1 MNQLIAPFLFE
12 IFCTLTPLNKSKMK
26 KIIAILLV
34 GIATTAFVVKT
45 DSQHSVAL
53 HKQSEGGIKFK
64 TMSFEKAKSAASE
77 SGKLI
82 FVDAYTTW
90 CGPCKRMAA
99 TSFKEAEVG
108 EIFNSKFINLKI
120 DCESDEGKEFARIYK
135 VRGYPTLLLINGDG
149 KVVKQ
154 TMGFMTADQLIAFA
168 NSVD

>member
-1 MNQLIAPFLFE
+1 
-12 IFCTLTPLNKSKMK
+12 MK
-26 KIIAILLV
+26 KIIAILVV
-34 GIATTAFVVKT
+34 GLATTAFVVQKESEKPVT
-45 DSQHSVAL
+45 HF
-53 HKQSEGGIKFK
+53 KQSEAGIKFK
-64 TMSFEKAKSAASE
+64 SMSFEKAKTTAAE
-77 SGKLI
+77 SGKMI

-120 DCESDEGKEFARIYK
+120 DCESDEGKELARIYK
-135 VRGYPTLLLINGDG
+135 VRGYPTLLLIDGTG

>member
-1 MNQLIAPFLFE
+1 
-12 IFCTLTPLNKSKMK
+12 MK
-26 KIIAILLV
+26 KIFAILLV

-45 DSQHSVAL
+45 DSQHSVVL

-64 TMSFEKAKSAASE
+64 TMSFEKAKSAAGE
-77 SGKLI
+77 SDKLI

-99 TSFKEAEVG
+99 TSFKEEEVG

-135 VRGYPTLLLINGDG
+135 VRAYPTLLLINGDG